1 MRKELEINHIC
12 KEDES
17 KVVKKP
23 SVLYMSDGQKST
35 HDGKGTKLYQ
45 DLLEQK
51 LQAARERDTNS
62 INPGVLVKILCSLE
76 LEQKK

>member
-1 MRKELEINHIC
+1 M
-12 KEDES
+12 
-17 KVVKKP
+17 KKP
-23 SVLYMSDGQKST
+23 SSLYMSDGQKST
-35 HDGKGTKLYQ
+35 HDGIGTKLYLN
-45 DLLEQK
+45 LLGQK

>member
-1 MRKELEINHIC
+1 M
-12 KEDES
+12 
-17 KVVKKP
+17 KKP
-23 SVLYMSDGQKST
+23 SSLYMSDGQKST
-35 HDGKGTKLYQ
+35 HDGKGTKLYL

-62 INPGVLVKILCSLE
+62 IINPRVLVKILCSLE